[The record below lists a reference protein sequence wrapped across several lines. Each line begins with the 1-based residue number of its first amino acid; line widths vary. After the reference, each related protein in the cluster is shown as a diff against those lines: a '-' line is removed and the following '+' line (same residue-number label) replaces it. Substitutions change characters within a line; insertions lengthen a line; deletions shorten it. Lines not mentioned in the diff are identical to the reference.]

1 MALFKMFKDS
11 AKEMKSLKNLAAISL
26 LIAVAVVLK
35 MFVSIQLTQTLK
47 ISTAFVA
54 AASIGMLF
62 GPVPGV
68 LAGIVADV
76 LGVLVKGDAY
86 MVGFTIPEAVGYLLY
101 GMILYKMKPE
111 KLEFKSLKEFFGSII
126 ANLPTVLR
134 IVGAKAAVNLVCN
147 VIINPIVLYS
157 YGFLA
162 QDALKAAIETR
173 IIKNL
178 CALPFESI
186 LLIIVLP
193 LIYYAYSLQN
203 KRKYA

>member
-1 MALFKMFKDS
+1 MAFFTMFKKS
-11 AKEMKSLKNLAAISL
+11 ATEMKSLKNLAAISL

-54 AASIGMLF
+54 GASIGMLF
-62 GPVPGV
+62 GPVPAL
-68 LAGIVADV
+68 LAGVVADV

-86 MVGFTIPEAVGYLLY
+86 MFGFTIPEAVGYLLY

-111 KLEFKSLKEFFGSII
+111 KLEFKGVKEFFGSIR

-147 VIINPIVLYS
+147 IIINPIVLYC

-162 QDALKAAIETR
+162 KDAIRGAIETR
-173 IIKNL
+173 IIKNI
-178 CALPFESI
+178 CALPFECL

-193 LIYYAYSLQN
+193 LIYYAYSIQN
-203 KRKYA
+203 KKKYA